1 MKKEYK
7 KPTIGLFPTKCHV
20 STLSSDEPE
29 EMNTSRRSLL
39 KRTGLLA
46 TAGHLTLLYGSDGGA
61 KSAATTSST
70 INPWSG
76 ESTKK

>member
-7 KPTIGLFPTKCHV
+7 KPHIGLLPTKCHI

-39 KRTGLLA
+39 TRFGLIA
-46 TAGHLTLLYGSDGGA
+46 TVGHITLYGASC
-61 KSAATTSST
+61 T
-70 INPWSG
+70 NPNGCNDDSLG
-76 ESTKK
+76 F